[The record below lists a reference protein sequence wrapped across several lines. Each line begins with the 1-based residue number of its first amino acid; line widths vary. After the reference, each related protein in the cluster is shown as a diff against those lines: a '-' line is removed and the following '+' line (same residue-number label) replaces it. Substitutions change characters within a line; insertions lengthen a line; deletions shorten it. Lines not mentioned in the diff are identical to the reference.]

1 MTLAEL
7 AQECH
12 QIAVEHGWWDTER
25 GFPECVA
32 LIHSEVSEM
41 LQAWRKEPIETGSGL
56 TAPVMEEMA
65 DILIRVFDL
74 AGAWHVEEWLDAA
87 VAEKMERNR
96 QRPYRHGG
104 LRA

>member
-1 MTLAEL
+1 MTLAAL
-7 AQECH
+7 AKECH

-25 GFPECVA
+25 SFPECVA

-41 LQAWRKEPIETGSGL
+41 LQVWRKEPLDSGITL
-56 TAPVMEEMA
+56 VVCEEMA

-74 AGAWHVEEWLDAA
+74 AEANHVDDLDAI
-87 VAEKMERNR
+87 VAAKMEKNR